1 MIRHKIAWALP
12 AILFFAACSSEP
24 QKPAGG
30 AQPAAK
36 PAPKPT
42 ETLTGREAFQKLY
55 PAARGWNADAR
66 PIRIESQTTS
76 DASGQDGKAAIWRVA
91 FASPNRRVM
100 EAFSWSGST
109 SSDLDRGVSHGTE
122 DGFSPTNA
130 STQPFDLNYLKVDSD
145 AAFQTAQKHG
155 GDKIL
160 KKDPKTTVLYLL
172 DWDMRQTKLVWHVIY
187 GVSHSDAKLVVDSD
201 ATTGEFL
208 RVEK

>member
-1 MIRHKIAWALP
+1 MNRHRMAWIVP

-30 AQPAAK
+30 AHPAAK
-36 PAPKPT
+36 PAAKPT

-55 PAARGWNADAR
+55 PPARGWNADAK
-66 PIRIESQTTS
+66 PIRFETQLTT
-76 DASGQDGKAAIWRVA
+76 DASGQDGKAAIWRVG

-100 EAFSWSGST
+100 EAFIWSGST
-109 SSDLDRGVSHGTE
+109 ASDLDRGVSHGTE

-130 STQPFDLNYLKVDSD
+130 STQPFDLNFLKIDSD

-160 KKDPKTTVLYLL
+160 KKDPKTPILYLL
-172 DWDMRQTKLVWHVIY
+172 DWDMRKNQLVWHVIY
-187 GVSHSDAKLVVDSD
+187 GENRNDAKLVVDSD